1 MQMGGHLKSPMISE
15 TFERFRSEVAA
26 LLEDLHRLITT
37 INNPALEA
45 VINDI
50 RTHVTEPFLFV
61 VVGEIKSGK
70 SSFVNALLQADI
82 CRVDPAPCTDVIQQ
96 LVYAPE
102 KTETE
107 INPYLHRIG
116 LPVDILKQIAIVDTP
131 GTNTVIRHHH
141 EITERFIP
149 NSGLVLFVFP
159 AKNPHT
165 HSAWELLD
173 FIKDE
178 WQKRLVFILQQAD
191 LATADELRVN
201 TRKVEEYA
209 AEHGIDAPKIFITS
223 AKWEQEHN
231 SRSGFEE
238 IRAFIR
244 ETVTGGHHFYL
255 KLTSILDTGEQVL
268 KKVYDALKLL
278 LQELELDKVVAG
290 KIEQRLMTGKDNTQR
305 DILYLV
311 DRLLEQYDRIV
322 DQIKVDFEKGFS
334 IPTLFKRALRSTFTR
349 NKPVKVWLDGLQKQF
364 EEALNTSF
372 EDIAGEGAIHFTAT
386 IRDLNDSIAEEL
398 GKADGYQSNEVD
410 RVVDF
415 GHKREEVITD
425 IRNKV
430 KEMATTDFKTETLTA
445 NPANMSSQLISGS
458 ALTLVGALLLMTHVT
473 LLDITG
479 GILTGLGILI
489 AGGVLVVKKGKI
501 MGEFNRALAEGR
513 KRLKE
518 ELTAKLTAKF
528 DLVHENIRRRVNPF
542 FDHVSGREK
551 KIGPLMEQ
559 GEDIQKRILDLKKR
573 IGESVHT

>member
-1 MQMGGHLKSPMISE
+1 MISE

-26 LLEDLHRLITT
+26 LLEDLHRLITA
-37 INNPALEA
+37 INNPELEG

-96 LVYAPE
+96 IVYAPE

-107 INPYLHRIG
+107 INPYLHRVG

-131 GTNTVIRHHH
+131 GTNTIIRYHH

-165 HSAWELLD
+165 YSAWKFLD
-173 FIKDE
+173 FIKEE

-191 LATADELRVN
+191 LTTEEELRVN

-209 AEHGIDAPKIFITS
+209 AEHGIEAPKIFITS

-231 SRSGFEE
+231 PRSGFEE
-238 IRAFIR
+238 IRVFIR
-244 ETVTGGHHFYL
+244 ETVTGGRHFYL
-255 KLTSILDTGEQVL
+255 KLSSVLDSAEQVL
-268 KKVYDALKLL
+268 RKVYEALKLL
-278 LQELELDKVVAG
+278 LKELELDKLLTG
-290 KIEQRLMTGKDNTQR
+290 KIEQRLVAGKDNTQK
-305 DILYLV
+305 DIHYLV
-311 DRLLEQYDRIV
+311 DRLLEQYDRTV
-322 DQIKVDFEKGFS
+322 EQVKADFEDGFS
-334 IPTLFKRALRSTFTR
+334 ILTLFKRALRSTFTR
-349 NKPVKVWLDGLQKQF
+349 NKPIKAWLDGLQTQF
-364 EEALNTSF
+364 EEALITSF
-372 EDIAGEGAIHFTAT
+372 EDIAREGAIHFTAT
-386 IRDLNDSIAEEL
+386 LRDLNDSIAEEL
-398 GKADGYQSNEVD
+398 GNAENYRSNIEG
-410 RVVDF
+410 RVIDF

-430 KEMATTDFKTETLTA
+430 KEMAQTDFKTETLAA
-445 NPANMSSQLISGS
+445 NPAHMSSQLISGS

-489 AGGVLVVKKGKI
+489 AGGVLVVKKNKI
-501 MGEFNRALAEGR
+501 MSEFNRTLAEAR

-528 DLVHENIRRRVNPF
+528 DLVHANIRRSVEPF
-542 FDHVSGREK
+542 FNYVSDREQ
-551 KIGPLMEQ
+551 KIGPLMAQ
-559 GEDIQKRILDLKKR
+559 GEDIQKRILDLTKR
-573 IGESVHT
+573 ISESVHT